1 MQRDG
6 GLNWGKKAGKR
17 KCFCGRLSLIGMN
30 VTLCPGSVKESHYIH
45 RGSRGG
51 SLFEL
56 CAFVLKFASNY
67 HD

>member
-1 MQRDG
+1 MAGRSG
-6 GLNWGKKAGKR
+6 GKESKR
-17 KCFCGRLSLIGMN
+17 MCFLRRLGLIGMN

>member
-6 GLNWGKKAGKR
+6 GRNRGGR
-17 KCFCGRLSLIGMN
+17 KPDRVSVIGMN
-30 VTLCPGSVKESHYIH
+30 VTLCLGSVKESHYIY

-56 CAFVLKFASNY
+56 GAFVLKFASNY
-67 HD
+67 RD

>member
-1 MQRDG
+1 MAEMG
-6 GLNWGKKAGKR
+6 ER
-17 KCFCGRLSLIGMN
+17 KQNSTSIFRGRLSLIGMN
-30 VTLCPGSVKESHYIH
+30 VTLCLRSVKESHYIH